1 MALLLFF
8 KAIPNAIDS
17 AVKGDFK
24 DDDGSYSDRVGK
36 IIGGLNPA
44 GDVRDII
51 ANGKG
56 VVEGKPGAWI
66 GLGAAVVGIIP
77 IIGDGGKIVLK
88 SEKKVIAETVEKLV
102 RSGVEKEAAEKIAK
116 EEVEKLVKEAVEK
129 QYDEIAKTGH
139 PVQRHGEH
147 ISEQQLDDRAMYGKD
162 PITGTTDDAYI
173 KNADGTQKKHSYGK
187 DATKFVGKDS
197 LVQAD
202 NYIKNSQQFKDKL
215 LAASS
220 NGDDVFAVEGIKL
233 EDVFGTN

>member
-1 MALLLFF
+1 MELSNFFTEKLNDTVRSIAPDAVDDVLNQTDKMNRETAQALKNSRSVVTSNDTADDLTAAKAGIKRPLAEDLHRKLMYFPE
-8 KAIPNAIDS
+8 AIPNAIDS

-102 RSGVEKEAAEKIAK
+102 RSGVEKEAAEKIVK

-147 ISEQQLDDRAMYGKD
+147 I
-162 PITGTTDDAYI
+162 
-173 KNADGTQKKHSYGK
+173 
-187 DATKFVGKDS
+187 
-197 LVQAD
+197 
-202 NYIKNSQQFKDKL
+202 
-215 LAASS
+215 
-220 NGDDVFAVEGIKL
+220 
-233 EDVFGTN
+233 